1 LPGRF
6 DSKLLARVPAGR
18 VFGRVAIVAALALL
32 CGPVPGAGD
41 PESELGELRA
51 RIRAIQAD
59 IDADLANRDS
69 AGARLRDAERAAA
82 AAVSQLEKVRAE
94 IALNRAQ
101 AAALRVDRD
110 RLRESLGDY
119 REQLGAQVR
128 GAYMS
133 GQQNRLRLLLNQEDP
148 VRLGR
153 MMAWYGYAADARA
166 RQVDETVAR
175 LAELVGVEAALRDR
189 ETALET
195 LAARQADEA
204 ARLESARAERAAAL
218 AALERRLA
226 ERGDE
231 KLRLETEAAALED
244 LIGELRKALA
254 DLPDPRRE
262 PFADQ
267 KGKLAWPVGGQLLRD
282 YGQPRGGGMT
292 WRGVLVAAPRGAEVR
307 AVYHGRVAYADWL
320 PGMGMLVIVDHGDGY
335 LSLYGH
341 NEALYKSVGEWVAP
355 GEVLAAAGDSGGG
368 PQTALYFEIR
378 KGTRPENPH
387 RWFGHRLSSS

>member
-1 LPGRF
+1 M
-6 DSKLLARVPAGR
+6 LLARVPTGR
-18 VFGRVAIVAALALL
+18 AFRRLAIVAALALL
-32 CGPVPGAGD
+32 CGPVAGAGD
-41 PESELGELRA
+41 PESELAELRA

-59 IDADLANRDS
+59 IDADLATRDR

-82 AAVSQLEKVRAE
+82 AAVRELEKVRTDIAE
-94 IALNRAQ
+94 NRDQ
-101 AAALRVDRD
+101 AAALRADRD
-110 RLRESLGDY
+110 RLRERLGDH

-153 MMAWYGYAADARA
+153 MMAWYGYVAEARA

-175 LAELVGVEAALRDR
+175 LAELVSVEAALKDRDS
-189 ETALET
+189 ALET
-195 LAARQADEA
+195 LAARRAEEV
-204 ARLESARAERAAAL
+204 ARLESARSERAAAL
-218 AALERRLA
+218 ADLEQRLA

-231 KLRLETEAAALED
+231 KFRLETEAAALED

-267 KGKLAWPVGGQLLRD
+267 RGKLAWPVGGQLLKD

-320 PGMGMLVIVDHGDGY
+320 PGMGLLVIVDHGDGY

-341 NEALYKSVGEWVAP
+341 NEALYKSVGEWVSP
-355 GEVLAAAGDSGGG
+355 GDVLAAAGDSGGG
-368 PQTALYFEIR
+368 LQTALYFEIR
-378 KGTRPENPH
+378 KGTRPENPN
-387 RWFGHRLSSS
+387 RWFGQRLSSS

>member
-1 LPGRF
+1 
-6 DSKLLARVPAGR
+6 
-18 VFGRVAIVAALALL
+18 
-32 CGPVPGAGD
+32 
-41 PESELGELRA
+41 
-51 RIRAIQAD
+51 
-59 IDADLANRDS
+59 
-69 AGARLRDAERAAA
+69 
-82 AAVSQLEKVRAE
+82 
-94 IALNRAQ
+94 
-101 AAALRVDRD
+101 
-110 RLRESLGDY
+110 
-119 REQLGAQVR
+119 
-128 GAYMS
+128 
-133 GQQNRLRLLLNQEDP
+133 
-148 VRLGR
+148 

-231 KLRLETEAAALED
+231 KHRLETEAAALED

-254 DLPDPRRE
+254 DLPDPRRK